1 MSRRA
6 IQRLRQDRQDLLAPV
21 VVGDDEESDDEEDD
35 EDLPGRGKKTSFA
48 FMVDE
53 DESEDEDESSST
65 SDDDKPKEKSIPTG
79 ASISSSVVAKPPEDK
94 VEETP
99 EDLDALLEEFKVQD
113 DDKEYGP
120 DGRDN
125 KTSSYYDIITSNIE
139 LRGLDIDFVMR
150 TSLLGS
156 IEDSAPTRTRR
167 GRQASVFGPA
177 RDNWPRP
184 PHFVGGGMGMVTY
197 ETVEQQPPP
206 VRVVPWPYSEMKDT
220 DERCPELH
228 RWFVFKYSDS
238 YERDR
243 EDFERI
249 KASGDPNALA
259 LFIAHHPFVVEAL
272 LQLSSVLYQ
281 TNSSQE
287 GLSLLKRALYT
298 YECASLNS
306 FLQVEERLGFMD
318 HQQATNELFFAAL
331 FRLIRV
337 SHIAG

>member
-6 IQRLRQDRQDLLAPV
+6 IQRLRQDREDLLASHV
-21 VVGDDEESDDEEDD
+21 DDEDESDDDD
-35 EDLPGRGKKTSFA
+35 DDDLPGRGKKPSFA
-48 FMVDE
+48 FVLDN
-53 DESEDEDESSST
+53 DESEEDESSSE
-65 SDDDKPKEKSIPTG
+65 DEE
-79 ASISSSVVAKPPEDK
+79 PPEK
-94 VEETP
+94 MIQIAPKPEASTKKTEEP
-99 EDLDALLEEFKVQD
+99 DLDALLEEFKVHD
-113 DDKEYGP
+113 DDKEFGP
-120 DGRDN
+120 DGRDD
-125 KTSSYYDIITSNIE
+125 KKSVHYDIITSNIE

-156 IEDSAPTRTRR
+156 SEDSAPARTRR

-184 PHFVGGGMGMVTY
+184 PHYVGGGMGMVTY
-197 ETVEQQPPP
+197 ETADKMPAI
-206 VRVVPWPYSEMKDT
+206 PWPYAEMKAG
-220 DERCPELH
+220 DERCPEPH
-228 RWFVFKYSDS
+228 RWFLFKYSDS

-259 LFIAHHPFVVEAL
+259 LFIAHHPFVVDAL

-287 GLSLLKRALYT
+287 GLSLLRRALYT

-306 FLQVEERLGFMD
+306 FLQVDERLGFMD
-318 HQQATNELFFAAL
+318 HEQVTNELFFATV
-331 FRLIRV
+331 FRLVRV